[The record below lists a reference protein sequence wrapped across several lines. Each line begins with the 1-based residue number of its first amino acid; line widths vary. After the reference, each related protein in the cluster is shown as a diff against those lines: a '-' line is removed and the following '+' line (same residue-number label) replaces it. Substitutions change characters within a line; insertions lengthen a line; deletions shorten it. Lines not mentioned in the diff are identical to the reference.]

1 MPLVYRS
8 VRLIILNATNL
19 TLTVASAET
28 VLGEWT
34 PDNQTRAKVA
44 AIPPQ
49 SAATFATQSTTL
61 QMPTEAFVRLTSV
74 RGPIQIHW
82 SLPWIGTFD
91 LTAGAPDDW
100 LVDRQTIGDDPAA
113 ITALLTLSLAATDR

>member
-19 TLTVASAET
+19 TLTVASTET

-34 PDNQTRAKVA
+34 PDSQMRAKVA
-44 AIPPQ
+44 AIQPQ

-61 QMPTEAFVRLTSV
+61 QMPTEAFLRLMSV
-74 RGPIQIHW
+74 RGPVQIFW
-82 SLPWIGTFD
+82 SLPWIGTFALRCEAAD
-91 LTAGAPDDW
+91 GW
-100 LVDRQTIGDDPAA
+100 LADEQIVGDDPAA